1 LPFPTNAR
9 HILFIHDCLVV
20 WFADSED
27 PFAPSGVKNMEL
39 LESAIARPFQS
50 VAGADAYP
58 GLFEKAGAL
67 FHSLIN
73 NHPFHNGN
81 KRTALISAAVYLAS
95 CGFWLEKCSDDELFS
110 FTLDV
115 TTHSIA
121 KQRKAE
127 VKVISSWLQRHS
139 IRHSMCDSLT
149 ANTDGDCVLK
159 DEQHLLA
166 EDRLGISYSVSEI
179 IEFRRIFNSAKCLWE
194 KRNSVIRRLAKT

>member
-1 LPFPTNAR
+1 MPFPANAK

-27 PFAPSGVKNMEL
+27 PFSPSGIKNMGL

-58 GLFEKAGAL
+58 SPFDKAGAL

-81 KRTALISAAVYLAS
+81 KRTALISSAVYLAS
-95 CGFWLEKCSDDELFS
+95 CGFSLEKCSDDEMFS
-110 FTLDV
+110 FTLDI
-115 TTHSIA
+115 TNHRISR
-121 KQRKAE
+121 QRKSE
-127 VKVISSWLQRHS
+127 VQVISSWLQHNS
-139 IRHSMCDSLT
+139 IKHPLCDYLSAHT
-149 ANTDGDCVLK
+149 GGDCVLK
-159 DEQHLLA
+159 DEPHLLA
-166 EDRLGISYSVSEI
+166 ESRLGISYSVSEI
-179 IEFRRIFNSAKCLWE
+179 IEFRRIFNSANGLWE

>member
-1 LPFPTNAR
+1 MPFPANAK
-9 HILFIHDCLVV
+9 HILFIHDCLIV

-27 PFAPSGVKNMEL
+27 PFSPPGVKNMEL

-58 GLFEKAGAL
+58 SDFEKAGAL

-81 KRTALISAAVYLAS
+81 KRTALISASVYLAS
-95 CGFWLEKCSDDELFS
+95 CGLWLEHCSDDELFA

-121 KQRKAE
+121 QHRKSE
-127 VKVISSWLQRHS
+127 VKVISSWLRRHS
-139 IRHSMCDSLT
+139 IKHSICDSLT
-149 ANTDGDCVLK
+149 AHTDGDCVLK

-166 EDRLGISYSVSEI
+166 EGRLGISYSVSEI

-194 KRNSVIRRLAKT
+194 QRNSVIRRLAKT

>member
-1 LPFPTNAR
+1 VSFPANVK

-27 PFAPSGVKNMEL
+27 PFSPPGVKNIEL

-50 VAGADAYP
+50 IAGADAYP
-58 GLFEKAGAL
+58 SPFEKAGAL

-81 KRTALISAAVYLAS
+81 KRTALVSTAVYLAS
-95 CGFWLEKCSDDELFS
+95 CGFWLEKCSDDEMFS

-115 TTHSIA
+115 TTHSISEH
-121 KQRKAE
+121 RKSE

-139 IRHSMCDSLT
+139 IKQSVCDSLIGQT
-149 ANTDGDCVLK
+149 NGDCVLK
-159 DEQHLLA
+159 DEEHLLA
-166 EDRLGISYSVSEI
+166 EGRLGISYSVSEI
-179 IEFRRIFNSAKCLWE
+179 IEFRRIFNSAQSLWK
-194 KRNSVIRRLAKT
+194 KRNNVIRRLAKT

>member
-1 LPFPTNAR
+1 LPFPANAK

-27 PFAPSGVKNMEL
+27 PFSPYGIKSMEL

-50 VAGADAYP
+50 VAGVDAYP
-58 GLFEKAGAL
+58 SLFEKAGAL

-81 KRTALISAAVYLAS
+81 KRTALISTAVYLAS
-95 CGFWLEKCSDDELFS
+95 CGLWLEKCSDDEMFS
-110 FTLDV
+110 FTLDI
-115 TTHSIA
+115 TTHSISR
-121 KQRKAE
+121 QRKSE

-139 IRHSMCDSLT
+139 IKHPLCDSLPAHT
-149 ANTDGDCVLK
+149 NGDCVLK

-166 EDRLGISYSVSEI
+166 EGRLGISYSVSEI
-179 IEFRRIFNSAKCLWE
+179 IEFRHIFNSAKHLWE